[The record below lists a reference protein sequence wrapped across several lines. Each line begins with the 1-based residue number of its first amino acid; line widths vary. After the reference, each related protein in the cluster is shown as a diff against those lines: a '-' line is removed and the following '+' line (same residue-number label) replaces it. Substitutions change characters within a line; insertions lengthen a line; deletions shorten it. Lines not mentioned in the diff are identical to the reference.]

1 MERTFESLPH
11 AAIRRL
17 LRRLRDLN
25 LASRV
30 AVRPGAFVRLKGC
43 SSVDAPVES
52 GVRYQLLDDQGHLS
66 TLELTAGDGTV
77 ELRLADAYGERRIA
91 APCVHDGAG
100 HGSLPTLA
108 ARWPVESTDPR
119 AYARVLRR
127 VVRGFYAA

>member
-11 AAIRRL
+11 AGIRRL

-25 LASRV
+25 LAARV
-30 AVRPGAFVRLKGC
+30 AIRPGAFVRLKGC
-43 SSVDAPVES
+43 SSIDAPVEQ
-52 GVRYQLLDDQGHLS
+52 GVRYQLVDDAGHIA
-66 TLELTAGDGTV
+66 TLELSPGEGSV
-77 ELRLADAYGERRIA
+77 VLRLADEYGERRA
-91 APCVHDGAG
+91 AVPCVHDGEG

-108 ARWPVESTDPR
+108 ARWPEDSTDPR